1 MERYER
7 EKSLSIYWINRAN
20 DLRGAAGAVWFAI
33 QNESKSDQIHN
44 LLGMELAIDSPS
56 LVLLDAVRALVGSGI
71 YPGISS
77 TLPTIPKSR
86 SAMPRPATSA
96 GAEDGHSLKPNSSH
110 QIRKTWIVTN
120 RIKDW
125 VYFE

>member
-71 YPGISS
+71 LSRHIFHIADNPE
-77 TLPTIPKSR
+77 KSKCD
-86 SAMPRPATSA
+86 ATT
-96 GAEDGHSLKPNSSH
+96 SH
-110 QIRKTWIVTN
+110 KCRRRRRALTQAQLVAS
-120 RIKDW
+120 DL
-125 VYFE
+125 